1 MEVHHHPHLPH
12 GEKKKFKD
20 FFLEFLMIFL
30 AVTLGFFA
38 ESYREY
44 LSNRSKE
51 KEYME
56 SMMQDLKR
64 DTVVL
69 NSTIAFQ
76 KTIYNKI
83 DSALEIPVE
92 ELPHIDAQDSFYH
105 FFVYFYSWVS
115 AFTRIDNT
123 VTQLKNAGGFSLL
136 QNKQVKDS
144 ITELNS
150 FYERELEPDKNIY
163 TGRWQRIDEFAMQL
177 IILPKAP
184 SDINDPLY
192 SAYPHH
198 VELFTRYDKPLLQQL
213 YSFIRFEQSDIEIN
227 LYDES
232 RYKKMATNLIK
243 LIKQNYN
250 IKNE

>member
-1 MEVHHHPHLPH
+1 MEVHHHPHV
-12 GEKKKFKD
+12 EKKGLKEY
-20 FFLEFLMIFL
+20 FLEFAMIFL

-38 ESYREY
+38 ENIREHFAN
-44 LSNRSKE
+44 SEKE
-51 KEYME
+51 KGYME
-56 SMMQDLKR
+56 SMVQDLKR
-64 DTVVL
+64 DTAAL
-69 NSTIAFQ
+69 NSTISFQ

-83 DSALEIPVE
+83 DSALKIPVE
-92 ELPHIDAQDSFYH
+92 ELSHIEAQDSFYH
-105 FFVYFYSWVS
+105 FFVYFYSWVA

-150 FYERELEPDKNIY
+150 FYERELELDKNIY

-192 SAYPHH
+192 SVHPHH

-227 LYDES
+227 LYDEN
-232 RYKKMATNLIK
+232 RYNKMVTNLIK

-250 IKNE
+250 IENE